1 MNIIDMTTIQFLT
14 LTKNFVSAIF
24 VHLEVDTLKMFNVH
38 KFMLLDIQNFLG
50 LSNFDSA
57 LKDMYLERHRTL
69 F

>member
-24 VHLEVDTLKMFNVH
+24 VHLEVDTLKMFNVL
-38 KFMLLDIQNFLG
+38 MLLDIQNFFG

-57 LKDMYLERHRTL
+57 LKDM
-69 F
+69 

>member
-1 MNIIDMTTIQFLT
+1 MNIIDMKTIQFLT

-24 VHLEVDTLKMFNVH
+24 VHLEVDTLKMFNVL
-38 KFMLLDIQNFLG
+38 MLLDIQNFFG

>member
-24 VHLEVDTLKMFNVH
+24 VHLEVDTLKMFNVL
-38 KFMLLDIQNFLG
+38 MLLDIQNFFG

-69 F
+69 L

>member
-24 VHLEVDTLKMFNVH
+24 VHLEVNTLKMFNVL
-38 KFMLLDIQNFLG
+38 MLLDIQNFFG